1 MSDMFLGTSQEATEF
16 YRSKGKKPPGIT
28 ITKKE
33 ENQKGRRQS
42 SPEDKLDPEK
52 LEPMSEEELYNLKR
66 VRLRHESDTVYMQSD
81 VGFYDYFY
89 REGDTADPLTIAAHQ
104 LKRVY
109 MNAEDYFYA
118 LDVRDAY
125 IQALIDDKFGGNEF
139 KFNCAM
145 NEGELYVPPVP
156 FYSKRAKDYEL
167 VSKGIYM
174 MPVEGESEEEMK
186 RKAVEFVEEWWE
198 LRPEMSPK
206 DVVFFED
213 ALTDYQ
219 LIKELSK
226 TDSGGLRSSQTGQLV
241 MSVSDIRKVEE
252 TLSSIYRG
260 RQAPKTENERLF
272 SRTPAHYKKL
282 YDQSFKMP
290 VSEMLHKYLN
300 GEVDED
306 AVDLNAM
313 VYDPET
319 NRSMTYG
326 ELRKRQLVRQLSM
339 LGWDKLPLMKALNV
353 GSAFERRKMNESLA
367 NKRKLKKG
375 MARQLEEQAR
385 YSTVTYDHVGIK
397 ESDFDPVAELEK
409 YFGLK
414 D

>member
-33 ENQKGRRQS
+33 ENQRGYRQN

-52 LEPMSEEELYNLKR
+52 LESMSEEELYNLRR

-81 VGFYDYFY
+81 VEFYDYFY
-89 REGDTADPLTIAAHQ
+89 REGETADPLTIAAHQ

-156 FYSKRAKDYEL
+156 FYSKRAKDYDL

-174 MPVEGESEEEMK
+174 MQVEGESEEMLKK
-186 RKAVEFVEEWWE
+186 RAEEFVEEWWSLHPE
-198 LRPEMSPK
+198 LSPE
-206 DVVFFED
+206 DIVFFED
-213 ALTDYQ
+213 ALTDYR
-219 LIKELSK
+219 LIKEVSK
-226 TDSGGLRSSQTGQLV
+226 TESSGLRSAQTGQLV

-272 SRTPAHYKKL
+272 SRTPAFYQKM
-282 YDQSFKMP
+282 YDQSFKFP
-290 VSEMLHKYLN
+290 VSDLLHKYLN
-300 GEVDED
+300 GEIDED
-306 AVDLNAM
+306 ATDLNAM
-313 VYDPET
+313 VFDPET

-326 ELRKRQLVRQLSM
+326 ELQKRQVVRQLST
-339 LGWDKLPLMKALNV
+339 LGWSKLPLMKVLNV
-353 GSAFERRKMNESLA
+353 GSAFERRKMNENLA

-375 MARQLEEQAR
+375 MARQLEEQDR
-385 YSTVTYDHVGIK
+385 YTNVTFDHVGIK
-397 ESDFDPVAELEK
+397 DSNFDPVSELEK
-409 YFGLK
+409 YFGIK
-414 D
+414 G